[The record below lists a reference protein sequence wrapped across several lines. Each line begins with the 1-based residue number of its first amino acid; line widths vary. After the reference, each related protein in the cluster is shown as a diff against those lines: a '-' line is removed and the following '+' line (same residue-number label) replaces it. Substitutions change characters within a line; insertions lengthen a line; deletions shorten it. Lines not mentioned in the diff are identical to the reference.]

1 MKVFV
6 VLSLMMYSAL
16 VSAADGQWQAV
27 KDISLLIEP
36 GSILDF
42 SNVVPL
48 SQPSADKRLIVSP
61 SGHWATQ
68 DNPNQPKRF
77 LMAALG
83 FGTATGGFPDHAMAD
98 IYARQLRMHGYNMA
112 RLDFVEDTLMSGRKH
127 DFDFDPDKLDRFYYL
142 LAALKRQGIYY
153 VLNGLS
159 SENGGYG
166 NVAERWISRHDVK
179 LRVYYDQ
186 EVQTHW
192 KALMQKML
200 ASHNPYTKQTTLQ
213 DTALAGV
220 IMVNEGGL
228 AFVTRNGVPDALRP
242 QFADWLKLKYGNTSA
257 LAKAWKGELRANE
270 SIETK
275 SVGFPTPKQW
285 TGPRMADTQ
294 RFFVTLEKSTA
305 DWMTQYLRQLGY
317 KGMLTAYDNWLS
329 PAAHASRGQ
338 FDWVDL
344 HNYFFE
350 PTRFTQPG
358 SVMSQESALQD
369 GVKYIRELASGRH
382 IGKAYTV
389 TEFGQV
395 FWNQYRRESAL
406 AVPAYAAFQ
415 NWDAI
420 CQHSGAIDLSY
431 AAIGGRKDAIYPFVV
446 GFDPIARAT
455 ETLAA
460 LLYLRGDVA
469 AAKHMVGVK
478 ITEDYVFNQSAFLG
492 NMPTDISRIALV
504 TGLGLDW
511 QNRAPANTYDASVEV
526 GSSTVKLTGQS
537 TTNTTS
543 SPSLV
548 EKADRLAQK
557 YAGKLGPKISK
568 TGLVVDQRWAGRVD
582 AMQKAGLISANNL
595 TNPEAG
601 IYQSD
606 TGQILLN
613 SQQKSLTL
621 VTPNTEAVVF
631 DHLTPMQL
639 PHLKVEQADAPALV
653 SVSSMDGQPLQASK
667 RMLLIVATDA
677 RNSEMRFAD
686 EAETTLKDL
695 GKKPVLI
702 RVAKFKLNLKN
713 THAATLKV
721 YSTNLRGQRG
731 DAIPV
736 AQDADVLTVMLDTGK
751 LKHGPTTYFEV
762 VSQELQ

>member
-6 VLSLMMYSAL
+6 LLAMFAYSAWI
-16 VSAADGQWQAV
+16 SAAEGQWQPV

-42 SNVVPL
+42 SNLVP
-48 SQPSADKRLIVSP
+48 QPSADKRLLVAQQ
-61 SGHWATQ
+61 GYWATQ
-68 DNPNQPKRF
+68 DNPSQPKRF
-77 LMAALG
+77 LIAALG
-83 FGTATGGFPDHAMAD
+83 FGTATGGFPDHSMATL
-98 IYARQLRMHGYNMA
+98 YARQLRMHGYNMA
-112 RLDFVEDTLMSGRKH
+112 RLDFVEDTLMSGRQK
-127 DFDFDPDKLDRFYYL
+127 DFDVDPDKLDRFYYL
-142 LAALKRQGIYY
+142 LAALKREGIYY

-159 SENGGYG
+159 SDNAGYG
-166 NVAERWISRHDVK
+166 NVQERWVSKHDAK
-179 LRVYYDQ
+179 LRVYYDK
-186 EVQTHW
+186 EVQAHW
-192 KALMQKML
+192 KKLMEKML
-200 ASHNPYTKQTTLQ
+200 ASKNPYTDQTTLQ
-213 DTALAGV
+213 DTTLAGV

-242 QFADWLKLKYGNTSA
+242 QFADWLKVKYGSTAA
-257 LAKAWKGELRANE
+257 LAKAWKGELRAGE
-270 SIETK
+270 SIEAK
-275 SVGFPTPKQW
+275 SVAFPTPKQW
-285 TGPRMADTQ
+285 TGTRMADTQ
-294 RFFVTLEKSTA
+294 RFFVALEKTTS
-305 DWMTQYLRQLGY
+305 DWMIQYLRQLGY

-350 PTRFTQPG
+350 PTLFTQPG
-358 SVMSQESALQD
+358 SVMRQDSALQD

-382 IGKAYTV
+382 LGKAYTV

-415 NWDAI
+415 GWDAI

-431 AAIGGRKDAIYPFVV
+431 AAPGGRKDAIYPFVV

-455 ETLAA
+455 DTLAA

-469 AAKHMVGVK
+469 PAKHMVSVK
-478 ITEDYVFNQSAFLG
+478 LSEDYVFNQSAFLG
-492 NMPTDISRIALV
+492 NMPADISRLALV

-511 QNRAPANTYDASVEV
+511 KNRVPTNAYDAAVEP
-526 GSSTVKLTGQS
+526 GNSAFKLTGKP
-537 TTNTTS
+537 TS
-543 SPSLV
+543 DANPSSLSFA
-548 EKADRLAQK
+548 EKVDGLAQQ

-568 TGLVVDQRWAGRVD
+568 TPFVVDQRWASRVS
-582 AMQKAGLISANNL
+582 AMQKTGLISANNL
-595 TNPEAG
+595 TNAESG

-606 TGQILLN
+606 TGQIVLN
-613 SQQKSLTL
+613 SQQKSLT
-621 VTPNTEAVVF
+621 VMTPNTEAVVF
-631 DHLTPMQL
+631 DALTPIRL
-639 PHLKVEQADAPALV
+639 NHLAVEQADAPALI

-677 RNSEMRFAD
+677 RNSDMRFMDA
-686 EAETTLKDL
+686 AETTLKDL
-695 GKKPVLI
+695 GKKPVLM

-713 THAATLKV
+713 KHAATLKLF
-721 YSTNLRGQRG
+721 STTLRGQRG

-736 AQDADVLTVMLDTGK
+736 AQDADGVTLVLDTAK
-751 LKHGPTTYFEV
+751 LKHGPTTYFEL
-762 VSQELQ
+762 VSQELL

>member
-1 MKVFV
+1 MKVLVFL
-6 VLSLMMYSAL
+6 VLMAYSVL
-16 VSAADGQWQAV
+16 VSAADGLWQPV

-42 SNVVPL
+42 SNLVPT
-48 SQPSADKRLIVSP
+48 SQPTTDSRLVVSP
-61 SGHWATQ
+61 NGHWVTQ
-68 DNPNQPKRF
+68 DNPSQSKRF
-77 LMAALG
+77 LIAALG
-83 FGTATGGFPDHAMAD
+83 FGTATGGFPDHSMAD
-98 IYARQLRMHGYNMA
+98 LYARQLRMHGYNMA
-112 RLDFVEDTLMSGRKH
+112 RLDFVEDTLMNGRKQ
-127 DFDFDPDKLDRFYYL
+127 DFDFDQDKLDRFYYL

-166 NVAERWISRHDVK
+166 NVTERWVSKHDVK
-179 LRVYYDQ
+179 LRVYYDK
-186 EVQTHW
+186 EAQTHW
-192 KALMQKML
+192 KVLMQKML
-200 ASHNPYTKQTTLQ
+200 ASNNPYTNQSTLQ

-228 AFVTRNGVPDALRP
+228 AFVTRNGVPNTLCP
-242 QFADWLKLKYGNTSA
+242 QFADWLKLKYGNTAA
-257 LAKAWKGELRANE
+257 LAKAWKGELRINE
-270 SIETK
+270 SIEAK
-275 SVGFPTPKQW
+275 SIAFPTPKQW

-294 RFFVTLEKSTA
+294 RFFVALEKSTA
-305 DWMTQYLRQLGY
+305 DWMAQYLRQLGY

-329 PAAHASRGQ
+329 PAAHVSRGQ

-358 SVMSQESALQD
+358 SVMLQESALQD

-382 IGKAYTV
+382 IGKAYSV

-395 FWNQYRRESAL
+395 FWNKYRRESAL

-469 AAKHMVGVK
+469 PAQHMVGVK
-478 ITEDYVFNQSAFLG
+478 LSEDYVYNQSAFLG
-492 NMPTDISRIALV
+492 NMPADISRIALV

-511 QNRAPANTYDASVEV
+511 QNRAPANAYDASVEV
-526 GSSTVKLTGQS
+526 GSNAVKLTGKSISASS
-537 TTNTTS
+537 TS
-543 SPSLV
+543 SLV
-548 EKADRLAQK
+548 EKVDRLAQK

-568 TGLVVDQRWAGRVD
+568 TAIVVDQRWAGRVD

-613 SQQKSLTL
+613 SQQKNLAIT
-621 VTPNTEAVVF
+621 TPNTEAVVF
-631 DHLTPMQL
+631 DTLTPIQL
-639 PHLKVEQADAPALV
+639 PHLVVEQADAPALI

-677 RNSEMRFAD
+677 RNSDMRFMD
-686 EAETTLKDL
+686 EAETTLKAL
-695 GKKPVLI
+695 GKKPVLM

-713 THAATLKV
+713 TNAATLKV
-721 YSTNLRGQRG
+721 YSTTLGGQRG

-736 AQDADVLTVMLDTGK
+736 AQDVDGLTVMLDTGK